1 MTDITADQLSWRWA
15 SQQKPSVYSS
25 SNFSRQTPAEVLL
38 QRWWLGM
45 HTCAHVYTY
54 ATHTCTKINLL
65 IVLTAYIYICF
76 CIFFSFSHARREK
89 TKTLVIWI
97 FFLSVN
103 RGTMQHINAELLE
116 PSWVM
121 HIHTHPHIM
130 EICKVIL
137 YTYVPI
143 CTIRTAV
150 CNFINRVDGRRKNT
164 IRRIT
169 KSQKNST
176 TLSHHLLSRLC
187 ERSQ

>member
-1 MTDITADQLSWRWA
+1 MMTR
-15 SQQKPSVYSS
+15 
-25 SNFSRQTPAEVLL
+25 
-38 QRWWLGM
+38 
-45 HTCAHVYTY
+45 HAHVCACVHIRYTHMHKDQSLDRSDCLHLY
-54 ATHTCTKINLL
+54 LFLHL
-65 IVLTAYIYICF
+65 
-76 CIFFSFSHARREK
+76 FSFSHAKREK

-176 TLSHHLLSRLC
+176 TLSHRLLSRLC